1 MDKLITTGNVNLF
14 KAQLILQVSWIDKIC
29 KIK

>member
-1 MDKLITTGNVNLF
+1 MDKLVTTGNVNLF

>member
-1 MDKLITTGNVNLF
+1 MDKLVTTGNEKLC
-14 KAQLILQVSWIDKIC
+14 KAYLILQVSRLGKKH